1 MGILELFD
9 NLEDLIDEGGRIPL
23 TGKVIVSEDELI
35 EIIEQIRNS
44 LPDEL
49 RQSRW
54 VMQERKRIIADAE
67 NEAREIV
74 EQGKEYTT
82 KLIDEDEITKL
93 AQQQAQSIIQK
104 AKSEAQDIILGS
116 HSYAESVLTKL
127 EDLLDNV
134 TESIQRGRAK
144 LKKEEE

>member
-1 MGILELFD
+1 MGIFELFD
-9 NLEDLIDEGGRIPL
+9 NLEDLIAEGGRIPL

-35 EIIEQIRNS
+35 EIIEHIRNS
-44 LPDEL
+44 MPDEL
-49 RQSRW
+49 RQARW
-54 VMQERKRIIADAE
+54 VMKERKRIIAEAE

-82 KLIDEDEITKL
+82 KLIDEDEITKQ
-93 AQQQAQSIIQK
+93 AHQHAQSIVQE
-104 AKSEAQDIILGS
+104 AKREAQDIMLGS

-127 EDLLDNV
+127 ENLLDNI
-134 TESIQRGRAK
+134 TESIQRGRAE